1 MEARTRLAAGAGAL
15 LCCAGL
21 ALGQPRQQPAQQP
34 AQPALPDIFRMPEAK
49 PAPAQPAPDSL
60 EGLIAALDA
69 DAFPV
74 RDEATET
81 LRERAAELESA
92 LEHGAI
98 DPDRLSPEQRKRVAD
113 VLEAHFYETPR
124 AGLGVQFKQGNPAGN
139 GISLQMVLGEF
150 PASRVLIADDEIRTV
165 DGVEMHELPNTRAM
179 ELLRAMI
186 IARSP
191 GDTLPMTIQRGG
203 VTHELDVE
211 LGDFRNLGA
220 GAGVPQ
226 EIDLLRAWEIR
237 RTALGLADDW
247 DGRIQ
252 STLSRRDWPNSRRP
266 ERINPAASIFA
277 GGTSQTANVQLLAW
291 GLPLR
296 QRAPGDEQRLGVQR
310 LQQERGPTL
319 DERRTTLRAQ
329 VEQLQLLAQITE
341 QRANDLNAGEAQ
353 RRESAMR
360 LVQIRARISEL
371 RNELER
377 LERR

>member
-21 ALGQPRQQPAQQP
+21 ALGQPQQQP

-69 DAFPV
+69 DAYLV
-74 RDEATET
+74 RDQATET

-92 LEHGAI
+92 LKNGAV

-124 AGLGVQFKQGNPAGN
+124 AGLGVQFAPVNPAGN
-139 GISLQMVLGEF
+139 GIALDRVLGEF
-150 PASRVLIADDEIRTV
+150 PASRVLIVGDEIRTV
-165 DGVEMHELPNTRAM
+165 GGVEMHDLPSTRATR
-179 ELLRAMI
+179 LARTMI
-186 IARSP
+186 IARDP
-191 GDTLPMTIQRGG
+191 GDTLPMTVQRGG
-203 VTHELDVE
+203 VTLELDVE
-211 LGDFRNLGA
+211 LGDFRNLGNLA
-220 GAGVPQ
+220 LPQ
-226 EIDLLRAWEIR
+226 DEVLEAWEIR

-319 DERRTTLRAQ
+319 DERRNTLRAQ